1 VLMNKRKKWG
11 IIALVICIIGGVVM
25 FSLNQ
30 QKEKT
35 LEEKMRIEQDRM
47 ALYLVSHYEKVEK
60 IEFTSFQQNKLTGT
74 WTSNAIVNDEIFVTF
89 SVQNLMTEDEIGFG
103 QHISQSN
110 GNKLIERDNPEVI
123 NSDSLMSNITVIYW
137 VR

>member
-1 VLMNKRKKWG
+1 MNRHKKWS
-11 IIALVICIIGGVVM
+11 IIALVICVIGGIVM

-30 QKEKT
+30 QKEKA
-35 LEEKMRIEQDRM
+35 LEEKMRTEQDRM

-74 WTSNAIVNDEIFVTF
+74 WTSNAIVNEEIFVTF

>member
-1 VLMNKRKKWG
+1 MNKRKKWG
-11 IIALVICIIGGVVM
+11 IIALVICIIGGIVM
-25 FSLNQ
+25 FSLNH

-89 SVQNLMTEDEIGFG
+89 SVQNLMTEDETGFG

-123 NSDSLMSNITVIYW
+123 NNDSLMSNITVIYW

>member
-1 VLMNKRKKWG
+1 MNRHKKWG
-11 IIALVICIIGGVVM
+11 IIALVICIIGGIIM

-74 WTSNAIVNDEIFVTF
+74 WNSNAIVNDEIFVTF

>member
-1 VLMNKRKKWG
+1 MNKRKKWG
-11 IIALVICIIGGVVM
+11 IIALVICIIGGVIM

-123 NSDSLMSNITVIYW
+123 NNDSLMSNITVIYW

>member
-1 VLMNKRKKWG
+1 MNRHKKWG
-11 IIALVICIIGGVVM
+11 IIALVICIIGGIVM
-25 FSLNQ
+25 FSLNH

-74 WTSNAIVNDEIFVTF
+74 WNSNAIVNDEIFVTF

-110 GNKLIERDNPEVI
+110 WNKLIERDNPEVI

>member
-1 VLMNKRKKWG
+1 MNKRKKWG
-11 IIALVICIIGGVVM
+11 IIALVICIIGGIVM

-47 ALYLVSHYEKVEK
+47 ALYLVNHYEKIEK

-110 GNKLIERDNPEVI
+110 GNKLIERENPEVI

>member
-1 VLMNKRKKWG
+1 MKKRIKMS
-11 IIALVICIIGGVVM
+11 IITLVICIIGGIVM

-47 ALYLVSHYEKVEK
+47 TLYLVSHYEKVEK

-123 NSDSLMSNITVIYW
+123 NNDSLMSNITVIYW

>member
-1 VLMNKRKKWG
+1 MNRHKKWG
-11 IIALVICIIGGVVM
+11 IIALVICIIGGIVM
-25 FSLNQ
+25 FSLNH

-47 ALYLVSHYEKVEK
+47 ALYLVNHYEKVEK

-110 GNKLIERDNPEVI
+110 GNKLIERENPEVI

>member
-1 VLMNKRKKWG
+1 MNRHKKWG
-11 IIALVICIIGGVVM
+11 IIALVICIIGGIVM

-30 QKEKT
+30 QKEKA
-35 LEEKMRIEQDRM
+35 LEEKMRTEQDRM
-47 ALYLVSHYEKVEK
+47 VLYLVSHYEKVEK

>member
-1 VLMNKRKKWG
+1 MNKRKKWG

-89 SVQNLMTEDEIGFG
+89 SVQNLMAEDEIGFG
-103 QHISQSN
+103 KHISQSN
-110 GNKLIERDNPEVI
+110 GNKLIERENPEVI

>member
-1 VLMNKRKKWG
+1 MNKRKKWG
-11 IIALVICIIGGVVM
+11 IIALVICIIGGIVM
-25 FSLNQ
+25 FSLNH
-30 QKEKT
+30 QKDKT

-110 GNKLIERDNPEVI
+110 GNKLIEKENPEVI
-123 NSDSLMSNITVIYW
+123 NSDSLMSNITIIYW

>member
-1 VLMNKRKKWG
+1 MNRHKKWG
-11 IIALVICIIGGVVM
+11 IIALVICIIGGIVM
-25 FSLNQ
+25 FSLNH

-35 LEEKMRIEQDRM
+35 LEEKMKIEQERM

-74 WTSNAIVNDEIFVTF
+74 WNSNAIVNDEIFVTF

>member
-1 VLMNKRKKWG
+1 MNKRKKWG
-11 IIALVICIIGGVVM
+11 IIALVICIIGGVIM

-74 WTSNAIVNDEIFVTF
+74 WNSNAIVNDEIFVTF

>member
-1 VLMNKRKKWG
+1 MNKRKKWG
-11 IIALVICIIGGVVM
+11 IIALVICIIGGVIM

-30 QKEKT
+30 QKETT

-110 GNKLIERDNPEVI
+110 GNKLIERENPEVI

>member
-1 VLMNKRKKWG
+1 MNKRKKWG
-11 IIALVICIIGGVVM
+11 IIALVICVIGGIVM

-30 QKEKT
+30 QKEKA
-35 LEEKMRIEQDRM
+35 LEEKMRTEQDRM

-123 NSDSLMSNITVIYW
+123 NNDSLMSNITVIYW

>member
-1 VLMNKRKKWG
+1 MKKRIKMS
-11 IIALVICIIGGVVM
+11 IITLVICIIGGIVM

-74 WTSNAIVNDEIFVTF
+74 WNSNAIVNDEIFVTF

-110 GNKLIERDNPEVI
+110 GNELIERDNPEVI

>member
-1 VLMNKRKKWG
+1 MNKRKKWG
-11 IIALVICIIGGVVM
+11 IIALVVCIIGGVVM

-110 GNKLIERDNPEVI
+110 GNKLIERENPEVI

>member
-1 VLMNKRKKWG
+1 MNKRKKWG
-11 IIALVICIIGGVVM
+11 IIALVICIIGGVIM

>member
-1 VLMNKRKKWG
+1 MNKRKKWG
-11 IIALVICIIGGVVM
+11 IIAVVICIIGGVIM
-25 FSLNQ
+25 FSLTQ

-110 GNKLIERDNPEVI
+110 GNKLIERENPEVI

>member
-1 VLMNKRKKWG
+1 MDSAKTELK
-11 IIALVICIIGGVVM
+11 M

-35 LEEKMRIEQDRM
+35 MEEKMRIEQDRM

-110 GNKLIERDNPEVI
+110 GNKLIERENPEVI

>member
-1 VLMNKRKKWG
+1 MNKRKKWG
-11 IIALVICIIGGVVM
+11 IIALVICVIGGIIM
-25 FSLNQ
+25 FSLNH

>member
-1 VLMNKRKKWG
+1 MNRHKKWG
-11 IIALVICIIGGVVM
+11 IIALVICIVGGIVM
-25 FSLNQ
+25 FSLNH

-47 ALYLVSHYEKVEK
+47 ELYLVSHYEKVEK

-74 WTSNAIVNDEIFVTF
+74 WNSNAIVNDEIFVTF